1 MCQVRIHCIL
11 FCMHTRFSSDDYVN
25 RLAVSENILASFQVK
40 NEEQGTELCYQ
51 MVKIKVE
58 EIITNKRG
66 TELKVTCNVFN

>member
-1 MCQVRIHCIL
+1 
-11 FCMHTRFSSDDYVN
+11 MHTRFSSDDYVN